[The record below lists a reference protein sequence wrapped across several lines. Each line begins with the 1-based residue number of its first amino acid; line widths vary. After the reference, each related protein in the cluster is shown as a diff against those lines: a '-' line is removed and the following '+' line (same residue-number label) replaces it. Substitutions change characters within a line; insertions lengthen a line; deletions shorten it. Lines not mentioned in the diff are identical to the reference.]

1 MNERVVVAQA
11 NNLQVASLMQ
21 PHTIKITKPQ
31 GDQSIVVDLNRDH
44 SAKLDLSAVANEKL
58 TLVHVD
64 TKLVILF
71 DNQGTVTADP
81 FFDSSGK
88 PIADLHV
95 ELSAG
100 HGVNGEQF
108 AQLFSITDD
117 KSVLPD
123 KIPPSG
129 ANFQNVAIDSL
140 PDNGLPLALLG
151 PEGLATQIGD
161 VEDASSRHNI
171 QTLSPVPTVTIPSPG
186 GPATNVFEAGLGARG
201 SEPAG
206 SHAGQPSFPTT
217 TKTGA
222 ISFCF
227 CCATICGGFAHA
239 GVCQDSLRNGV
250 IDRKPSSQRF
260 IPCHRQER
268 KCRKDREMKFQ
279 TGIGSSL

>member
-31 GDQSIVVDLNRDH
+31 GEQSIVVDLNRDH
-44 SAKLDLSAVANEKL
+44 NAKLDLSAVANEKL
-58 TLVHVD
+58 TLVQVD

-71 DNQGTVTADP
+71 DNQSTVTADP

-117 KSVLPD
+117 QSVLPD

-129 ANFQNVAIDSL
+129 ADFQNVSIDSL

-151 PEGLATQIGD
+151 PQEELRHFNTD
-161 VEDASSRHNI
+161 VVRV
-171 QTLSPVPTVTIPSPG
+171 LSHESFSTVVGSAPGVVIPSPG
-186 GPATNVFEAGLGARG
+186 GLATQVFEAGLGARG

-206 SHAGQPSFPTT
+206 SHAGSSSFPTT
-217 TKTGA
+217 TRAGTV
-222 ISFCF
+222 SFGF
-227 CCATICGGFAHA
+227 CRTTICGRLADA
-239 GVCQDSLRNGV
+239 GVCQDGL
-250 IDRKPSSQRF
+250 
-260 IPCHRQER
+260 
-268 KCRKDREMKFQ
+268 
-279 TGIGSSL
+279 